1 MFTGQGWRE
10 KTVSRSQKMQLY
22 CGSGAAMLAGRSW
35 MQMLRSSRLMLSVW
49 RHRGY
54 YCLSSCGRVLLDW
67 QKFNFTEYSP
77 PSSVL
82 RVERPGLRREV
93 LLSPL
98 HLQWLFATALFRMPQ
113 DDPRG
118 CQASD
123 RPNGSQGGS
132 FSGACRPKQ
141 DPTTGRWPVK
151 SKLGS
156 TGHTQAAAED
166 QFSSVLAKS
175 IHVGH
180 LEFDIDDLKLW
191 SH

>member
-1 MFTGQGWRE
+1 
-10 KTVSRSQKMQLY
+10 
-22 CGSGAAMLAGRSW
+22 MLAGRSW
-35 MQMLRSSRLMLSVW
+35 MQMLRSSRLMLSIW
-49 RHRGY
+49 RHRVY
-54 YCLSSCGRVLLDW
+54 YCLSSSGRVLLDW
-67 QKFNFTEYSP
+67 RKFNFTEYSP

-82 RVERPGLRREV
+82 RVEIPGLLREV
-93 LLSPL
+93 FLSPL

-113 DDPRG
+113 DDPHG

-123 RPNGSQGGS
+123 RPNGSQQGS

-141 DPTTGRWPVK
+141 VPTPGRWPVK

-156 TGHTQAAAED
+156 IGHTQAAAED

-175 IHVGH
+175 IHVVH